1 MSVSFG
7 SCFARRVAGGCLI
20 AVALVAATGAASA
33 EGCKYRRIA
42 SLPYRWEDA
51 RMMVEASVGGHP
63 VRAQVDTG
71 AEPILMFEDVAER
84 LQLRLAHLDVETYGV
99 SGRSPTFLTQM
110 RDLHLGRFA
119 WDHAHAVILP
129 RAASEIEAADSSEL
143 LVGSSLLLQHDME
156 IDADVL
162 RFYDPED
169 CDDAPLGYWA
179 DDVPWTPMLAAAR
192 GDFGVEVLVQ
202 VDGVPVRAAID
213 TGSPYSL
220 LDLSIARRLG
230 FDPARAGPADESEG
244 LGAHAM
250 RSWLADFGAIA
261 IGPEVVH
268 RPTLRIA
275 DMWGHAVGDAQSMD
289 ARRVVD
295 DDWPQMLLGAD
306 FVRTHRLLIS
316 MAQRRVYFS
325 YVGGQPFVRPAAS
338 PAGAPPSA
346 VAGSTGTH
354 G

>member
-7 SCFARRVAGGCLI
+7 SRGARRVARGCLL
-20 AVALVAATGAASA
+20 AVALAAANGAAFA
-33 EGCKYRRIA
+33 EGCKYKRIA
-42 SLPYRWEDA
+42 SLPYRWDHV
-51 RMMVEASVGGHP
+51 RMMVDASVGGHP

-84 LQLRLAHLDVETYGV
+84 LQLRLAHLDGEAYGV
-99 SGRSPTFLTQM
+99 GGRSQTYLTQL
-110 RDLHLGRFA
+110 RDLRLGRFA
-119 WDHAHAVILP
+119 WDRAHAVILP
-129 RAASEIEAADSSEL
+129 RAASEIEEADSSEL

-162 RFYDPED
+162 RFYDPEG
-169 CDDAPLGYWA
+169 CGDAPLGYWA
-179 DDVPWTPMLAAAR
+179 DDVPWVPMLAAAR
-192 GDFGVEVLVQ
+192 GDFGVEVLVH

-230 FDPARAGPADESEG
+230 FDPARAGPADERQGFGRHS
-244 LGAHAM
+244 M
-250 RSWLADFGAIA
+250 RSWLGDFGAIA

-268 RPTLRIA
+268 RPTLRVA
-275 DMWGHAVGDAQSMD
+275 DMWGHVVSDAQSMD

-316 MAQRRVYFS
+316 MDQRRVYFS

-338 PAGAPPSA
+338 PTPAPPSA
-346 VAGSTGTH
+346 AARSTGAP